1 MITKEDL
8 IEATKERR
16 LHVVKNFYNKFPS
29 WLDVDSLYDLLKNTE
44 PQHVEYNS
52 FSTMV
57 IMDKFKILN
66 FYNDI
71 VKTFSEI
78 HNGDIQFVMLII
90 SFINRNNNVIDD
102 SDCLRLAEKYYLDN
116 PKKIP
121 QELTINKYSIE
132 GWPNS
137 YWDPPIHFDEEDRVF
152 IQGSGQTLWKIFD
165 ENNVLTDEII
175 LSSGDLAYIPTR
187 LRHCVESL
195 CARHSVSIAL
205 SEDNQISQML

>member
-1 MITKEDL
+1 
-8 IEATKERR
+8 
-16 LHVVKNFYNKFPS
+16 
-29 WLDVDSLYDLLKNTE
+29 
-44 PQHVEYNS
+44 
-52 FSTMV
+52 MV

>member
-1 MITKEDL
+1 MITKENL

-44 PQHVEYNS
+44 PQHIDYHS
-52 FSTMV
+52 FSAMT

-66 FYNDI
+66 FYNDV

-78 HNGDIQFVMLII
+78 HNGHIQFVMLII
-90 SFINRNNNVIDD
+90 GFMNRNNNVIDD
-102 SDCLRLAEKYYLDN
+102 FDCLKLAEKFYLDN

-121 QELTINKYSIE
+121 QELIINKYSIE

-137 YWDPPIHFDEEDRVF
+137 YWDPPIHFDAEDRVF

-165 ENNVLTDEII
+165 DNNVLTDEII
-175 LSSGDLAYIPTR
+175 LSSGDLAYIPAR